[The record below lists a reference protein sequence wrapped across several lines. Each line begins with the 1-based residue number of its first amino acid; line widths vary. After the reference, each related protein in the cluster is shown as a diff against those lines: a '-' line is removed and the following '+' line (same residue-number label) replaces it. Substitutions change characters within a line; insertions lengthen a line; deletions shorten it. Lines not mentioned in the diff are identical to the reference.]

1 MFLIPRLPVMR
12 PNMGFIELPVGSV
25 FRDSVALLLEHA
37 TMRAA
42 NHVVDDQRKKKKDDE
57 EKKRWSKQRA
67 KLQRGKRRQ
76 GSSEE
81 ELEEDEGRRKMM
93 VPCRP
98 SYGMI
103 WPLRMRTH
111 LHRRRGPSRGML

>member
-76 GSSEE
+76 GSLKEE
-81 ELEEDEGRRKMM
+81 EEEEEEEDDDSMSPIPWDDLAIGDGD
-93 VPCRP
+93 PP
-98 SYGMI
+98 S
-103 WPLRMRTH
+103 P
-111 LHRRRGPSRGML
+111 